1 MLNKLDKITWCLLA
15 AIFAFG
21 AATKNDSCLIVGL
34 LGLLMYSLYISLSEQ
49 IKELKDSEK

>member
-1 MLNKLDKITWCLLA
+1 MLNKLDKITWCLLS
-15 AIFAFG
+15 AIFVFG